1 MRHGFMPDY
10 LPSTVV
16 VDAERRHRL
25 TAAEREGTPVR
36 RRRQRNV
43 WSRVRTWAGRHR
55 PTIRATPEPET
66 ATPPRFRLDH

>member
-36 RRRQRNV
+36 RRRQLHV
-43 WSRVRTWAGRHR
+43 WSRIGGWIGRHR
-55 PTIRATPEPET
+55 PTLRPTREPET
-66 ATPPRFRLDH
+66 ATPHRFRLDH